1 MFDKIVYES
10 LHFLMK
16 YAGKINSWAWRKHV
30 KIIEDKRQKEHEEYV
45 KELTKVRQS
54 CIDAIKVTETFPD
67 NEDMPKNLVPKFMA
81 AFRSISSI
89 LLDVIDG
96 AIAKSEGLE
105 VGKKEEKENVVNITT
120 YSKWR
125 KDSKNRNN

>member
-45 KELTKVRQS
+45 KEL
-54 CIDAIKVTETFPD
+54 
-67 NEDMPKNLVPKFMA
+67 
-81 AFRSISSI
+81 
-89 LLDVIDG
+89 
-96 AIAKSEGLE
+96 
-105 VGKKEEKENVVNITT
+105 KKKL
-120 YSKWR
+120 
-125 KDSKNRNN
+125 